1 MITLFAIFYFIP
13 NKAGKNRMI
22 ETLFPRVVFITGGA
36 RSGKSSFALSEA
48 SKISGQKAYI
58 ATAESLDGEMDERIR
73 KHRAERGN
81 EWETLEEP
89 VAMPSLIQRVSRR
102 YSVLLVDC
110 LTLWLSNIIGSRPGN
125 AQPLV
130 EEEISRFVRV
140 LSDFKGS
147 TARSSLYV
155 VSNEVGMG
163 IVPDNRL
170 ARFFRDMAGRLN
182 QEVAG
187 VADEVYLVVSGI
199 PLKVKG

>member
-1 MITLFAIFYFIP
+1 
-13 NKAGKNRMI
+13 MI
-22 ETLFPRVVFITGGA
+22 ETSSPKVIFITGGA
-36 RSGKSSFALSEA
+36 RSGKSAFALNEA
-48 SKISGQKAYI
+48 SKVSGQKAYI
-58 ATAESLDGEMDERIR
+58 ATAEPLDEEMSGRIK
-73 KHRAERGN
+73 KHREERGS

-89 VAMPSLIQRVSRR
+89 VAMPALIRRVSGR
-102 YSVLLVDC
+102 YNVLLVDC
-110 LTLWLSNIIGSRPGN
+110 LTLWLSNIFGSRPDN

-130 EEEISRFVRV
+130 EEEISNFVHV
-140 LSDFKGS
+140 LSDFKDS
-147 TARSSLYV
+147 PAHSSLYV

-163 IVPDNRL
+163 IVPENRL